1 MKSVQDSIAP
11 WREMSIVF
19 FRQHSRQ
26 AGRRRRVWYG
36 LTLFRGARFVRLVC
50 LVFLGNERA
59 FRWFMNP
66 EQDSKGGGGELA
78 PANDSSAA
86 AAISAEAAG
95 KYDASKIDKLEGL
108 EAVRKRPGMYIGD
121 PDENGLHHCVYEV
134 LDNSIDEHLAGF
146 CSRIE
151 VAVHVDGS
159 VSIWDNGRGIPVD
172 IHPKFKIPA
181 VELVLTNLHAGG
193 KFGQGAYKYSGG
205 LHGVGAKCVNALSEW
220 FKVEVSRDS
229 EVHFM
234 EFARGK
240 TVQGLTVIGKS
251 SQTGTL
257 VTFKPDSAIF
267 TITTEFQ
274 FETLANRL
282 RELAFLNPGLEIILA
297 DKREDDKSERFFYEN
312 GIAEFVAQLGRG
324 KTLIHPAP
332 VIMGGKREIQ
342 IDGKPDDVYVHCVL
356 QYNDSYSDQ
365 ILCFA
370 NSIRNSDGGTH
381 LTGFRTALTRAVNQ
395 YARSNNLIKEKDP
408 AISGEDVREGLVCVI
423 SVKLPN
429 PRFESQ
435 TKVKLVNTEIEG
447 VVASIVYESLMAVF
461 DRSPPL
467 AKRIIDKS
475 LMAARARE
483 AARKARETVRKSALS
498 GGGLPGKLADCS
510 ERDPAKTE
518 LYIVEGDSAGGS
530 AKQGRDRKYQA
541 ILPIRG
547 KLINVEKA
555 RLDKVLQNNEI
566 RTMITAVGT
575 GIGDGDS
582 EGAFNIS
589 KLRYHKVIIMTDAD
603 VDGSHIRTLLLT
615 FFFRHMP
622 ELVKQGYIYIAQPPL
637 YRIRR
642 RKRVEYVDDDTA
654 LNQILTRLGTED
666 VQLKNLA
673 DGKTFSKDQLS
684 VILEL
689 LESLDKY
696 ANALRRHG
704 GDFSDYIEQRPEGTF
719 EMPRHL
725 VIVRHGNEESVHYFH
740 SEEDLARFSQDNPDL
755 GLFGETDP
763 DETTNTQAKNTPRRR
778 ARHVELHESR
788 AVAQLLEQLAQKGL
802 NIEHYSAQDFPLFEL
817 IEGDG
822 DKQKTNPLF
831 SIGAILSAIMG
842 VGRKGLEIQRFK
854 GLGEM
859 NPKQLFNTTMDPQ
872 QRKLLRIDLADAIEA
887 EEMFTKLMGDEVEPR
902 RQFIEDN
909 ALNVRNLDV

>member
-1 MKSVQDSIAP
+1 MDSGQTPNSESESDNQPSVD
-11 WREMSIVF
+11 
-19 FRQHSRQ
+19 
-26 AGRRRRVWYG
+26 
-36 LTLFRGARFVRLVC
+36 T
-50 LVFLGNERA
+50 
-59 FRWFMNP
+59 
-66 EQDSKGGGGELA
+66 
-78 PANDSSAA
+78 
-86 AAISAEAAG
+86 SAEA

-121 PDENGLHHCVYEV
+121 PDENGLHHCVFEV

-146 CSRIE
+146 CSQIS
-151 VAVHVDGS
+151 VSIHVDGS
-159 VSIWDNGRGIPVD
+159 VSIGDNGRGIPVD

-205 LHGVGAKCVNALSEW
+205 LHGVGAKCVNALSDW
-220 FKVEVSRDS
+220 FKVEVSRDG
-229 EVHFM
+229 EVNYM

-240 TVQGLTVIGKS
+240 TVQKLKVIGTTQS
-251 SQTGTL
+251 TGTL
-257 VTFKPDSAIF
+257 VTFMPDATIF
-267 TITTEFQ
+267 TITTEFK

-282 RELAFLNPGLEIILA
+282 RELAFLNPGLVIVLKDE
-297 DKREDDKSERFFYEN
+297 RVDDKEERFYYQD

-324 KTLIHPAP
+324 KTLIFPDP
-332 VIMGGKREIQ
+332 VIMGGKREVQ
-342 IDGKPDDVYVHCVL
+342 IDGKPEDIFLDCVL
-356 QYNDSYSDQ
+356 QYNDSYNDQ

-381 LTGFRTALTRAVNQ
+381 LTGFRTALTRAINK
-395 YARSNNLIKEKDP
+395 YARDNSLLKDKDP
-408 AISGEDVREGLVCVI
+408 AISGDDVREGLVCVV

-447 VVASIVYESLMAVF
+447 VVSSLVYEGLMDAF
-461 DRSPPL
+461 DRSPTL

-510 ERDPAKTE
+510 ERDPSRTE

-575 GIGDGDS
+575 GIGDGEG
-582 EGAFNIS
+582 EGAFNLE

-637 YRIRR
+637 YLISR
-642 RKRVEYVDDDTA
+642 RKHHEYVDDDA
-654 LNQILTRLGTED
+654 SLNRILIRLGTDD

-673 DGKTFSKDQLS
+673 DEQVLS
-684 VILEL
+684 RDSLSEILGL
-689 LESLDKY
+689 LEQLDKY
-696 ANALRRHG
+696 ADALQRHG
-704 GDFSDYIEQRPEGTF
+704 GDFSEYIEERKEGTF

-725 VIVRHGNEESVHYFH
+725 VIVREGNEESVHYFH
-740 SEEDLARFSQDNPDL
+740 SEEDLAEFGRENVDL
-755 GLFGETDP
+755 GLFGTEELETGTAVRVKGAP
-763 DETTNTQAKNTPRRR
+763 QRR
-778 ARHVELHESR
+778 ARHVELHESK
-788 AVAQLLEQLAQKGL
+788 AVAQLLEQLAEKGL
-802 NIEHYSAQDFPLFEL
+802 NVEHYSAQDSPLFEL
-817 IEGDG
+817 IEGEG
-822 DKQKTNPLF
+822 DKQRVKSLF
-831 SIGAILSAIMG
+831 SIGEILESIME
-842 VGRKGLEIQRFK
+842 VGRKGLEIKRFK

-859 NPKQLFNTTMDPQ
+859 NPKELFSTTMDPE
-872 QRKLLRIDLADAIEA
+872 QRKLLRIDVSDAIEA